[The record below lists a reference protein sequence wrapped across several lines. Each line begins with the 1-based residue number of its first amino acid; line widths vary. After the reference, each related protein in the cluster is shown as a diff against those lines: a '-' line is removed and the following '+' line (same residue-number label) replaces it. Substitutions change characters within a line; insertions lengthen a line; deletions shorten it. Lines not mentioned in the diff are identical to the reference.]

1 MKRRTIL
8 HRLFALAVACCL
20 VTGMTE
26 HVRAQRKEASQEVI
40 LPEESKTKAKTKKK
54 SSGELQWQEE
64 AETKAPKIEAEP
76 VEEHSQEAPEEHD
89 EVRVFI
95 VMKGESAL

>member
-40 LPEESKTKAKTKKK
+40 LKEKNGASSISSRKKILSPSHKFKDIRRSFSTHSNLPSSQASKVP
-54 SSGELQWQEE
+54 S
-64 AETKAPKIEAEP
+64 
-76 VEEHSQEAPEEHD
+76 
-89 EVRVFI
+89 
-95 VMKGESAL
+95 